1 MFSLQAKVWGHGFF
15 LEGCAGP
22 CRARLGDTAWQASLA
37 FLRPPSGPAPAPR
50 ETQWSPLSSGG
61 EEEGTC
67 CGGMNVPGEPPFST
81 RVKGARLKTYQLY
94 QTLCVCVCARTVNFQ
109 QLCGRTNPQA
119 EILVLLGFQVSE
131 LAEGKASLGGGIH
144 LHLRLPGGLR
154 GGEPS
159 ANAGGAGDRD
169 SVPGSGGAPG
179 GGGSNPLQ
187 KSRLESSMDRGPGGL
202 QSTGSQRA
210 Q

>member
-1 MFSLQAKVWGHGFF
+1 MQSEVGGHSL
-15 LEGCAGP
+15 AGLP
-22 CRARLGDTAWQASLA
+22 GLSQASVWPSARPTGNPVESTLIRRGRGRDLLWRNERPWRAA
-37 FLRPPSGPAPAPR
+37 FLH
-50 ETQWSPLSSGG
+50 
-61 EEEGTC
+61 
-67 CGGMNVPGEPPFST
+67 PGEG
-81 RVKGARLKTYQLY
+81 GAFENIPALPDFV
-94 QTLCVCVCARTVNFQ
+94 CVCVCARTVNFQ